1 MKRAILAIPI
11 LAVFAFTMALAADAK
26 NEKATFA
33 VGDSAKAKAAVGK
46 LAGVVKAEA
55 KGQLV
60 SVEYSPAK
68 VSPSKLALSM
78 GSDARLLL
86 HVDMH

>member
-1 MKRAILAIPI
+1 MYAIP
-11 LAVFAFTMALAADAK
+11 LMTALAFTMALAADAK
-26 NEKATFA
+26 NQKVTFA
-33 VGDSAKAKAAVGK
+33 VGDGAKAKAAVAK
-46 LAGVVKAEA
+46 VAGVAKAEA
-55 KGQLV
+55 NGKQV

-78 GSDARLLL
+78 GSNTRLLL